1 MLKQLFC
8 KHELEAT
15 EQGEPISLFGIALF
29 GTWHA
34 ECRKCGIKKYNQ
46 PRERVSTRAFYK
58 KELERSK
65 QELRELEELREKRRL
80 AGEAFMQ
87 RLLK

>member
-29 GTWHA
+29 GTWNA
-34 ECRKCGIKKYNQ
+34 ECTKCGIKKYNQ
-46 PRERVSTRAFYK
+46 PYEKVSTRAFYK
-58 KELERSK
+58 KELERAR
-65 QELRELEELREKRRL
+65 QELRSLEELREKRRAAL
-80 AGEAFMQ
+80 DCSM
-87 RLLK
+87 